1 MQTISSFELY
11 MWLADRVDGM
21 LANYRADISKHL
33 EKVTQA
39 LNRMEDTSEQ
49 LLQEVVVE
57 GELTVPGAASKL
69 ANRLKSLAAELIIP
83 EELTYSSVQELVES
97 LENLLRSCTEAGRR
111 YVPRLPA
118 VHKKIIKDLDYQIRQ
133 INQGYMKLKKLWEK
147 NTLPKQLDKIQKDAE
162 ELLERIEQIV
172 KIVNELKELR
182 QQEKTTAGRIE
193 EQQEDI
199 EQFRMDSGLVEAE
212 EIRRE
217 TDAVR
222 MLVTN
227 QLNFL
232 KKPFKKLSQAAG
244 QIVMI
249 SSSASEGADAY
260 ATDPWQAFQKDTE
273 GLDKLKASLSALAE
287 AAHSGKI
294 KFKQSLERKIGDRQR
309 EVCDRGSLDE
319 YRKRFSALQERQQE
333 ISSQVSVEERR
344 DLEKTLERAKW
355 EHRDVNAEIAHQEEQ
370 LNRVSERLSKLKTRL
385 ERALKR
391 VLNDA
396 LEIKLPDEVLDI
408 LIETQTS

>member
-1 MQTISSFELY
+1 
-11 MWLADRVDGM
+11 M

-33 EKVTQA
+33 EKVLQA
-39 LNRMEDTSEQ
+39 LNRIEETSEQ

-57 GELTVPGAASKL
+57 GELTVPGAALKL
-69 ANRLKSLAAELIIP
+69 ANRLKSLATELEIP
-83 EELTYSSVQELVES
+83 EEITYSSVQVLVEG

-111 YVPRLPA
+111 YVPRLPP
-118 VHKKIIKDLDYQIRQ
+118 VHKKVIKDLDYQIRQ
-133 INQGYMKLKKLWEK
+133 ISQGYTKLKKLWEK
-147 NTLPKQLDKIQKDAE
+147 NKLPMELDKIQKDVE
-162 ELLERIEQIV
+162 ELLERIKQIV
-172 KIVNELKELR
+172 KIVHALKEMR
-182 QQEKTTAGRIE
+182 QQEKTTVGKIE

-199 EQFRMDSGLVEAE
+199 EQFRMDSGLVEAD

-217 TDAVR
+217 TDAIR

-244 QIVMI
+244 QTMMI
-249 SSSASEGADAY
+249 GSTAIEGADAY
-260 ATDPWQAFQKDTE
+260 STDPWQAFQKDTE

-287 AAHSGKI
+287 AAQLKKI
-294 KFKQSLERKIGDRQR
+294 KFKQSLERKIVDRR
-309 EVCDRGSLDE
+309 HEVCEKGSLDK
-319 YRKRFSALQERQQE
+319 YRKRFSALLERQQE

-355 EHRDVNAEIAHQEEQ
+355 EHRDISAEITHQEEQ
-370 LNRVSERLSKLKTRL
+370 QTRVSERLSGLKIKL

-391 VLNDA
+391 VLNDDF
-396 LEIKLPDEVLDI
+396 EIILPDEVLEI
-408 LIETQTS
+408 LTET